1 MHLLLPA
8 CQSSEPPKSLLRFCL
23 GITLTILLSSCAT
36 NPYSSSTD
44 ADVKSPT
51 QEQTEVST
59 NVPPVPA
66 EPKLESTPYE
76 YDETQAEQAARAQH
90 YQEQAAQQENNEAR
104 IEAILSA
111 AEHYIQANRYEQAT
125 ELLGLID
132 QPFTRDDH
140 FDRSLIVYAYSD
152 YAQGYYQQALT
163 RLAPLVSEAI
173 DPSLVDPSQEENTSK
188 IDSSA
193 DQEDRNYI
201 EPQPLAEELVTLT
214 AQQIDALLLASLC
227 HQALGNS
234 ENSISTLIRRE
245 TGLSGS
251 AKAETT
257 RYIWQVINMIS
268 LPERESLAQNARDSK
283 VRNRIQQSLVG
294 KIGEVQNTP
303 QQFNQWRDDTQ
314 NDDFK
319 LLTKG
324 EWNATSP
331 RSIYVL
337 LPLTSRYRKAANA
350 VKSGIE
356 REHLLNT
363 SSFRPDLR
371 FYDIGDNPLQI
382 GQYYAAAINAGAD
395 YVIGPIGKNYSNE
408 INGYL
413 SFYTNQSYSST
424 PLLMM
429 GGDTPLSNGAQ
440 RLSMS
445 PELEGQRVAEK
456 AWRDGHLSAGVL
468 WHPSQ
473 TNERVLKGFK
483 QKWLELGG
491 KLNSTIEYSP
501 QQYDHSNQ
509 LKQLFGVHA
518 SERRHRQLSS
528 ALGFTPKFSSYQ
540 RGDLDFVFL
549 LANAKVGRV
558 IRPQINF
565 YTNSQIS
572 VYGTSS
578 LYNGIVDEVNNM
590 DLDSTVFPVMPW
602 VVRSSD
608 LSPYA
613 GQLNM
618 LYAMGM
624 DSYRIAGNYGEFQS
638 NPRYAIE
645 GNTGTISLSE
655 SGELTHQP
663 LWARFVQGKLEVLED
678 LGIDLTPLEGNENNK
693 DGGDLNDSSHLQS
706 KGSYN
711 SENWD
716 TRESRRK
723 TGG

>member
-1 MHLLLPA
+1 MTTLLTA
-8 CQSSEPPKSLLRFCL
+8 C
-23 GITLTILLSSCAT
+23 AN
-36 NPYSSSTD
+36 NPYSP
-44 ADVKSPT
+44 VPT
-51 QEQTEVST
+51 MGSNTANQEQTQESLDAPLVL
-59 NVPPVPA
+59 N
-66 EPKLESTPYE
+66 EPKLDSESYE
-76 YDETQAEQAARAQH
+76 YNETQAEQAARAQH
-90 YQEQAAQQENNEAR
+90 FQEQAAQQESDEAKT
-104 IEAILSA
+104 EAILSA
-111 AEHYIQANRYEQAT
+111 AEHYIQANRSQQAR
-125 ELLGLID
+125 ELLDLMG
-132 QPFTRDDH
+132 QPLTRADH
-140 FDRSLIVYAYSD
+140 YDRSLIVYAYAD

-163 RLAPLVSEAI
+163 RLAPLIYTAI
-173 DPSLVDPSQEENTSK
+173 DTNSNLIEPTDEDTSSAT
-188 IDSSA
+188 DSST

-201 EPQPLAEELVTLT
+201 EPKALDEELIQLS
-214 AQQIDALLLASLC
+214 AQEIDALLLASLC

-234 ENSISTLIRRE
+234 ESAISTLIRRE
-245 TGLSGS
+245 SGLSGT

-257 RYIWQVINMIS
+257 RYIWQVINMIPLS
-268 LPERESLAQNARDSK
+268 KREILTVNARDSK
-283 VRNRIQQSLVG
+283 VRNRIQQSLIG

-303 QQFNQWRDDTQ
+303 PQFNQWRDDLQ
-314 NDDFK
+314 NDDFR

-324 EWNATSP
+324 EWSATSP
-331 RSIYVL
+331 QSIYVL

-356 REHLLNT
+356 REHISNT
-363 SSFRPDLR
+363 SIFRPDLR

-395 YVIGPIGKNYSNE
+395 YIIGPIGKNYSNE

-413 SFYTNQSYSST
+413 SFYGNQSNDSAQ
-424 PLLMM
+424 LLMM
-429 GGDTPLSNGAQ
+429 GGDKPLTTGAQ

-445 PELEGQRVAEK
+445 PEAEGQRVAEK

-468 WHPSQ
+468 WHSSQ
-473 TNERVLKGFK
+473 TSERVLKGFT
-483 QKWLELGG
+483 QRWLALGG

-528 ALGFTPKFSSYQ
+528 SLGFTPKFSPYQ
-540 RGDLDFVFL
+540 RGDLDFVLL
-549 LANAKVGRV
+549 LANAEVGRV

-565 YTNSQIS
+565 YTNAQIS

-578 LYNGIVDEVNNM
+578 LYNGIVDEINNM
-590 DLDSTVFPVMPW
+590 DLDGTVFPVMPW
-602 VVRSSD
+602 VVRSSN

-624 DSYRIAGNYGEFQS
+624 DSYRIAGNFGKFQS
-638 NPRYAIE
+638 DSRYAIE
-645 GNTGTISLSE
+645 GNTGTISLTA

-663 LWARFVQGKLEVLED
+663 LWAKFTQGKLEIVENP
-678 LGIDLTPLEGNENNK
+678 GMDLTPLE
-693 DGGDLNDSSHLQS
+693 NDQESTEGSISDDAKHFQS

-711 SENWD
+711 DQNWD

-723 TGG
+723 IGS